1 MGAEPQRHDLGPLG
15 PAMRRAALLTA
26 ASAFLAAGAAVPA
39 WAQMDSREGIALQ
52 NQILELRRDLQSLQ
66 SGRGSYAPSAPR
78 DANRGG
84 NDLTPQLLDR
94 VQSMEEAVRRLRGQM
109 DEQANAARR
118 QNDELS
124 KQIADLNFRL
134 GNGGPRP
141 STPAPPQQDLGPRPQ
156 PPPPDA
162 PATPGRRPPELA
174 MQEGNAALA
183 RRDYPSAEAAA
194 REVLGSNRAGP
205 RAGDAQFLLAQSLAG
220 RRDYQ
225 AAAVAYDDAYN
236 RSRNGSRAPDA
247 LLGLAGSLSALGE
260 RPAACATLEKLRT
273 EFPSP
278 RPEVRDAA
286 ATVRNRAGCR

>member
-1 MGAEPQRHDLGPLG
+1 MTVAGVLFDLDGTL
-15 PAMRRAALLTA
+15 
-26 ASAFLAAGAAVPA
+26 S
-39 WAQMDSREGIALQ
+39 DSREGILLQ

-66 SGRGSYAPSAPR
+66 AGRGSYAPPAPR

-94 VQSMEEAVRRLRGQM
+94 VQSMEEAVRRMRGQM

-141 STPAPPQQDLGPRPQ
+141 STPAPPQQDLAPRPQ

>member
-1 MGAEPQRHDLGPLG
+1 
-15 PAMRRAALLTA
+15 MRRAVLLTA
-26 ASAFLAAGAAVPA
+26 ASAFLAARAAVPA
-39 WAQMDSREGIALQ
+39 WAQMDSREGIVLQ

-66 SGRGSYAPSAPR
+66 AGRGSYAASAPR

-94 VQSMEEAVRRLRGQM
+94 VQSMEEAVRRMRGQM

-278 RPEVRDAA
+278 RAEVRDAA

>member
-1 MGAEPQRHDLGPLG
+1 
-15 PAMRRAALLTA
+15 MRRAVLLAA
-26 ASAFLAAGAAVPA
+26 ASVLLAAGAAVPA

-66 SGRGSYAPSAPR
+66 AGRGGYAPAPR

-94 VQSMEEAVRRLRGQM
+94 VQSMEEEVRRLRGQM

-134 GNGGPRP
+134 GGNTGPRP
-141 STPAPPQQDLGPRPQ
+141 SAPAPPQQDSAPRTQ
-156 PPPPDA
+156 PPPSDA
-162 PATPGRRPPELA
+162 PATPGRRPAELA

-183 RRDYPSAEAAA
+183 RRDYPAAEAAA

-260 RPAACATLEKLRT
+260 RPAACATLEKLRA

-278 RPEVRDAA
+278 RAEVRDAA

>member
-1 MGAEPQRHDLGPLG
+1 
-15 PAMRRAALLTA
+15 MRRAVLLTA
-26 ASAFLAAGAAVPA
+26 ASMLLTVCAALPA

-52 NQILELRRDLQSLQ
+52 NQILELRRDLQSVQ
-66 SGRGSYAPSAPR
+66 AGRGSYAPPPAPR
-78 DANRGG
+78 DSGRGG

-94 VQSMEEAVRRLRGQM
+94 VQSMEEEVRRLRGQL

-118 QNDELS
+118 QNDDLS

-134 GNGGPRP
+134 GNGGPSS
-141 STPAPPQQDLGPRPQ
+141 STPAPPQRDPGPRPQ
-156 PPPPDA
+156 PPPADA
-162 PATPGRRPPELA
+162 PAAPGRRPAELA

-183 RRDYPSAEAAA
+183 RRDYPAAEAAA

-286 ATVRNRAGCR
+286 ATVRSRAGCR

>member
-1 MGAEPQRHDLGPLG
+1 
-15 PAMRRAALLTA
+15 MRRATLLTA
-26 ASAFLAAGAAVPA
+26 AGAFLAAGAAVPA

-52 NQILELRRDLQSLQ
+52 NQILELRRDMQSLQ
-66 SGRGSYAPSAPR
+66 AGRGSYAPPPSPR
-78 DANRGG
+78 DASRGG

-94 VQSMEEAVRRLRGQM
+94 VQSMEEEVRRLRGQM

-118 QNDELS
+118 QNDDLS

-134 GNGGPRP
+134 GGSTGPRP
-141 STPAPPQQDLGPRPQ
+141 STQAPSLRDPGPRDQ
-156 PPPPDA
+156 PPPADA
-162 PATPGRRPPELA
+162 PAAPGRRPAELA

-183 RRDYPSAEAAA
+183 RRDYPAAEAAA

>member
-1 MGAEPQRHDLGPLG
+1 
-15 PAMRRAALLTA
+15 MRRAVLLTA

-39 WAQMDSREGIALQ
+39 WAQMDSREGIVLQ

-66 SGRGSYAPSAPR
+66 AGRGSYAASAPR

-94 VQSMEEAVRRLRGQM
+94 VQSMEEAVRRMRGQM

-278 RPEVRDAA
+278 RAEVWDAA